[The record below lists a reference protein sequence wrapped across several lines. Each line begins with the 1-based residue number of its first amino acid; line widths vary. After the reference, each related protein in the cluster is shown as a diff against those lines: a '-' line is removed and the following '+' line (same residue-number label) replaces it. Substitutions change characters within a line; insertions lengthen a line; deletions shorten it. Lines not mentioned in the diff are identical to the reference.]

1 VLADQFAGGLAQPAQ
16 VVIDGAVTSP
26 PVQEAIARLEQQL
39 ARDPGFGPGTLQRN
53 PAGDLALVSVPVT
66 GDPSDEAAA
75 DAIRR
80 LRADHVPVAFSGV
93 DARVLV
99 GGQTAVGVDF
109 LELTDRYT
117 PIVFAFVL
125 GLSFILLMVVFRSV
139 VVPLVGVLLNLLS
152 VGAAYGL
159 LVLVAQRGAG
169 AGVLGLQR
177 VEAIEVWL
185 PLFLFAVLFGL
196 SMDYQVFLLSRIRE
210 RYDQTG
216 DNAGSVAFGLQSTG
230 RIITGAALI
239 MVAVFGGFAAGR
251 LVVLQQMGLGLAV
264 AVLIDATIVR
274 SVLVPAAMT
283 LLGERNWYLPTWL
296 RWLPDVRVEARTAEG
311 AKQPQPVP

>member
-185 PLFLFAVLFGL
+185 PLFLFAGC
-196 SMDYQVFLLSRIRE
+196 SGCPWTIRCSCSAASASATT
-210 RYDQTG
+210 RPATTPARSPSACRAP
-216 DNAGSVAFGLQSTG
+216 AGSSPG
-230 RIITGAALI
+230 R
-239 MVAVFGGFAAGR
+239 R
-251 LVVLQQMGLGLAV
+251 
-264 AVLIDATIVR
+264 
-274 SVLVPAAMT
+274 
-283 LLGERNWYLPTWL
+283 
-296 RWLPDVRVEARTAEG
+296 
-311 AKQPQPVP
+311 